1 METCEYLHGF
11 PKIRIPWDICDKNM
25 RGKSVED
32 FDPKNG
38 FVGRYWIY
46 LLPLLFVVVII
57 MFYPFR
63 YVFEFDTD
71 EGIQLIKGLLHARGY
86 RLYTDIYNDQPP
98 IFTLVLS
105 LVFQILRSNVTAAR
119 LIVLAF
125 SSLLLISSL
134 AYLSIFWGQ
143 PHAIFG
149 FLFLI
154 LLPFFIRLSVSV
166 MIGLPAISLAVTSFL
181 ALTLWHKYH
190 NIWWL
195 ILSAGALSLSI
206 MIKLFAA
213 ILIPIF
219 IIGILADEFKI
230 PRANRSWADLL
241 KPFLIWS
248 STFGFALGLMLMLF
262 VGLENIT
269 QFFEVHL
276 AAGTTE
282 TFADRARA
290 ININSYLRGSWTIF
304 LVAIIGTSLA
314 IRRQAW
320 SALYL
325 SAWMVAGYFS
335 LVLTTP
341 VWYHH
346 QLLISVPA
354 ALLAGIFA
362 GELMDYLSGRKYRKS
377 GLILRN
383 IAFTIGAFALILFS
397 ITRITAIFRHLEPGL
412 PNLKGSIDPDTHEY
426 PILALMSDH
435 LTNNDLIVTDRPMFA
450 FRLAKLIPPEL
461 AVISDKRLRSGSLDE
476 EFILELILD
485 KKPEQIL
492 FGRYA
497 FDQIEQEIETEYRLA
512 YGAGRYR
519 LYFRK

>member
-1 METCEYLHGF
+1 MDTFH
-11 PKIRIPWDICDKNM
+11 PKRIKV
-25 RGKSVED
+25 S
-32 FDPKNG
+32 
-38 FVGRYWIY
+38 RYWIY
-46 LLPLLFVVVII
+46 ALPLLFIALIVL
-57 MFYPFR
+57 FYPFR

-71 EGIQLIKGLLHARGY
+71 EGIQLIKGFLHARGY
-86 RLYTDIYNDQPP
+86 RLYTDIFNDQPP

-105 LVFQILRSNVTAAR
+105 SVFQTLRSNVTVAR
-119 LIVLAF
+119 LVVLAF
-125 SSLLLISSL
+125 SSLLLVSSL

-149 FLFLI
+149 FLILI
-154 LLPFFIRLSVSV
+154 ILPFFIRLSVSV

-181 ALTLWHKYH
+181 ALTLWHKSR

-195 ILSAGALSLSI
+195 ILSALALSFSI
-206 MIKLFAA
+206 MTKLFTA
-213 ILIPIF
+213 ILIPIVT
-219 IIGILADEFKI
+219 IGILTAEFKVSSEK
-230 PRANRSWADLL
+230 RSWADLL
-241 KPFLIWS
+241 KPFLIWG
-248 STFGFALGLMLMLF
+248 STFGFALGLMLLLF
-262 VGLENIT
+262 VGLENVT

-282 TFADRARA
+282 TFAVRARA

-314 IRRQAW
+314 IRRKAW

-325 SAWMVAGYFS
+325 TAWMVAGYFS

-346 QLLISVPA
+346 QLLITVPA

-362 GELMDYLSGRKYRKS
+362 GELMDYLIGRKYRKS
-377 GLILRN
+377 GSILRN

-397 ITRITAIFRHLEPGL
+397 TTRIIAIFRQLEPSL
-412 PNLKGSIDPDTHEY
+412 PNLKGSIDPDSHEY
-426 PILALMSDH
+426 PILALMSDY
-435 LTNNDLIVTDRPMFA
+435 LSNNDLIVTDRPMFA
-450 FRLAKLIPPEL
+450 FRLARLIPPEL
-461 AVISDKRLRSGSLDE
+461 AVISDKRLRSGSLEE

-497 FDQIEQEIETEYRLA
+497 FEQIEQEIETEYRLA

-519 LYFRK
+519 LYLRK